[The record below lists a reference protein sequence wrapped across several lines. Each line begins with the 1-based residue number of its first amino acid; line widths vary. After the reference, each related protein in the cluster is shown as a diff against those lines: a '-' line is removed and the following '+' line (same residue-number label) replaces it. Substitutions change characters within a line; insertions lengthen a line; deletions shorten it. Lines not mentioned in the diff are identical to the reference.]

1 MKFSCVH
8 KQFVLLREAISHNKH
23 TNLCIEFSH
32 FLFKAFQQ
40 IRILLSTASTQFL
53 FVDIF
58 TIIFLVL
65 KNEEEKVEAH
75 LLFTSKSVTLRTCLH
90 GGRGPQVSEVT
101 HSGGVTRL
109 SI

>member
-8 KQFVLLREAISHNKH
+8 KLFVLLREAISHNKH

-53 FVDIF
+53 FVDVF

-65 KNEEEKVEAH
+65 KNEEEKLKH
-75 LLFTSKSVTLRTCLH
+75 IYCTSKSVTLRACLH
-90 GGRGPQVSEVT
+90 GGRGP
-101 HSGGVTRL
+101 R
-109 SI
+109 